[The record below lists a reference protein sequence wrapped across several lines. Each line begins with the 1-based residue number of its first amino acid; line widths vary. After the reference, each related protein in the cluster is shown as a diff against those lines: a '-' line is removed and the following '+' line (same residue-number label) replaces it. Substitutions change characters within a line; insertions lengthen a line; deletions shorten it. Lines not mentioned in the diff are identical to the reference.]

1 MLNGS
6 VAAGPPHMLLADP
19 HKVASI
25 KYHCVVALEPRSS
38 SRRLHGDFRI
48 CGGSHM
54 DERATRFRN
63 NSRGDVVA

>member
-6 VAAGPPHMLLADP
+6 VAAGPLHMLLADP

-38 SRRLHGDFRI
+38 NRRPHDDFSM
-48 CGGSHM
+48 CGGSDR
-54 DERATRFRN
+54 DERASRFRN
-63 NSRGDVVA
+63 GSRGDVVA